1 MTRGIKRGSSQKTG
15 DTSAEQPA
23 YPSAT
28 ASQTRNCFPTC
39 TRLVGAPA
47 IYLSSSNE
55 RHSLM
60 QRTSDNGA
68 ARYLHSCRTVLRIAS
83 CANNNAELSHR
94 RRNRHRSVLN
104 LCLLIAFHLIQP
116 RRRNGEQR
124 CVRTERKKIALSER
138 GIYHKEIRICLARFP
153 LLSVE
158 IATNIAS
165 IRQRG
170 ASESKQMRRSRK
182 SRKRSY
188 RRIMYIVKQIIIT
201 IYQYK

>member
-1 MTRGIKRGSSQKTG
+1 MTRGIKCGSSQKTG

-83 CANNNAELSHR
+83 CANNNAELSRR
-94 RRNRHRSVLN
+94 RRNRHRFVLN
-104 LCLLIAFHLIQP
+104 LCLLLAFHLIQA

-124 CVRTERKKIALSER
+124 CVRTERKITLGER
-138 GIYHKEIRICLARFP
+138 GIYRKEIRICLVLQLSFAFSWNSNKYCEYSTAWNVRVYVP
-153 LLSVE
+153 QQKIKKTIVSTNNVHHEINCYYYLL
-158 IATNIAS
+158 I
-165 IRQRG
+165 
-170 ASESKQMRRSRK
+170 
-182 SRKRSY
+182 
-188 RRIMYIVKQIIIT
+188 
-201 IYQYK
+201 